1 MLNQSQR
8 FGWDTDTAPLKAL
21 NCFEKQL
28 LLISVSDPD
37 SDPCVRVIQFQK
49 KKLKIILENIFLL
62 KKVPI
67 FFKNYQ
73 NKISPKEIVILLS
86 L

>member
-1 MLNQSQR
+1 MPILVSSLSCNQCCGSKYIGFGSGSR
-8 FGWDTDTAPLKAL
+8 FRSRFQGNT
-21 NCFEKQL
+21 
-28 LLISVSDPD
+28 
-37 SDPCVRVIQFQK
+37 FQK

>member
-1 MLNQSQR
+1 M
-8 FGWDTDTAPLKAL
+8 DTG
-21 NCFEKQL
+21 NF
-28 LLISVSDPD
+28 SVVDPNTLDLDLDPGSDPGFRV
-37 SDPCVRVIQFQK
+37 PVIQFQK

>member
-1 MLNQSQR
+1 MDPNTLDLDLDP
-8 FGWDTDTAPLKAL
+8 G
-21 NCFEKQL
+21 
-28 LLISVSDPD
+28 SDPGF
-37 SDPCVRVIQFQK
+37 RVIQLQK